1 MDIQSLKNK
10 FDIIGND
17 PSLNLAIETAVRL
30 APTDLSVLITGETGA
45 GKENIARIIH
55 QNSLRKRGKFFTVNC
70 GAFAEG
76 LINSEL
82 FGHVKGS
89 FTGASETRSG
99 YFEEANGGTLFLD
112 EIAELPLLSQA
123 LLLRVLQNGEY
134 RKVGSNKVETTD
146 VRVIAATN
154 IDLYEAVKMGKFRED
169 LYFRLSSARIRVPSL
184 SERRDDIYLL
194 FRKFTSDF
202 SDKYGMCK
210 VALTDDAQQMLKS
223 YRWPGN
229 VRQLMG
235 FTEALTAQESM
246 KITPTSQR
254 IVIDAATLAG
264 YMPREEGPNLPA
276 LYEGGGSSLND
287 EEKQII
293 FKALLDLKQ
302 KVDALEAEIHGTA
315 PARLPHH
322 EEQRP
327 IEAEWQGEAEAPSTT
342 KAFVP
347 VEDYSEPEDQSAPE
361 EGMTMKDIRLENI
374 KRALEKHGG
383 NRKAAAEEL
392 GISERTI
399 YRNLPE
405 EFRKSKK

>member
-154 IDLYEAVKMGKFRED
+154 IDLYEAVKMGKFREH
-169 LYFRLSSARIRVPSL
+169 FR
-184 SERRDDIYLL
+184 
-194 FRKFTSDF
+194 F
-202 SDKYGMCK
+202 
-210 VALTDDAQQMLKS
+210 
-223 YRWPGN
+223 
-229 VRQLMG
+229 
-235 FTEALTAQESM
+235 
-246 KITPTSQR
+246 
-254 IVIDAATLAG
+254 
-264 YMPREEGPNLPA
+264 
-276 LYEGGGSSLND
+276 
-287 EEKQII
+287 
-293 FKALLDLKQ
+293 
-302 KVDALEAEIHGTA
+302 
-315 PARLPHH
+315 
-322 EEQRP
+322 
-327 IEAEWQGEAEAPSTT
+327 
-342 KAFVP
+342 
-347 VEDYSEPEDQSAPE
+347 
-361 EGMTMKDIRLENI
+361 
-374 KRALEKHGG
+374 
-383 NRKAAAEEL
+383 L
-392 GISERTI
+392 G
-399 YRNLPE
+399 
-405 EFRKSKK
+405 

>member
-55 QNSLRKRGKFFTVNC
+55 QNSLRKRGKFFT
-70 GAFAEG
+70 EG

-154 IDLYEAVKMGKFRED
+154 IDLYEA
-169 LYFRLSSARIRVPSL
+169 SISASPL
-184 SERRDDIYLL
+184 
-194 FRKFTSDF
+194 
-202 SDKYGMCK
+202 
-210 VALTDDAQQMLKS
+210 
-223 YRWPGN
+223 
-229 VRQLMG
+229 
-235 FTEALTAQESM
+235 QESGFL
-246 KITPTSQR
+246 PF
-254 IVIDAATLAG
+254 
-264 YMPREEGPNLPA
+264 PREEMISTCCS
-276 LYEGGGSSLND
+276 ESSL
-287 EEKQII
+287 
-293 FKALLDLKQ
+293 
-302 KVDALEAEIHGTA
+302 
-315 PARLPHH
+315 
-322 EEQRP
+322 P
-327 IEAEWQGEAEAPSTT
+327 ISRINTGCA
-342 KAFVP
+342 
-347 VEDYSEPEDQSAPE
+347 
-361 EGMTMKDIRLENI
+361 
-374 KRALEKHGG
+374 
-383 NRKAAAEEL
+383 
-392 GISERTI
+392 
-399 YRNLPE
+399 
-405 EFRKSKK
+405 KSP